1 MKQNLL
7 KILISMLT
15 AGLTYTVIMAG
26 LDYYDGKEFQLSKFI
41 FNAIFFGL
49 IWYFIFKKLFKNK
62 VESTDS
68 RKKIDN

>member
-1 MKQNLL
+1 MKQNPL

-68 RKKIDN
+68 RKNIDN

>member
-68 RKKIDN
+68 RKNIDN